1 MKKHSVVICEDH
13 TLLSQA
19 IAGIVD
25 SFEHFEVLYL
35 CKNGTDLIE
44 KFTFDQHLPEIVLM
58 DVNMPILNG
67 IETTKWINDKHPEVS
82 LMALTVEEEEDT
94 ILKMI
99 RSGAKG
105 YLLKDV
111 DKNTLET
118 ALLKIVE
125 TGYYHSNNVTDV
137 LMNSVSGKSH
147 INSTHLKDSEIEFL
161 KLLCSELTYREI
173 AQYMKLSPKTID
185 GYRDNLFIKLDV
197 KNRIGLVIYAVKH
210 KIFTP

>member
-35 CKNGTDLIE
+35 CKNGADLIE
-44 KFTFDQHLPEIVLM
+44 KFTFDQQLPEIVLM

-82 LMALTVEEEEDT
+82 VLALTVEEEENT

-118 ALLKIVE
+118 ALLKIIE

-137 LMNSVSGKSH
+137 LMNSVSGKSNIH
-147 INSTHLKDSEIEFL
+147 HANLKDSEIEFL

-173 AQYMKLSPKTID
+173 AEYMKLSPKTID